1 MPMVRHE
8 PFMEE
13 ALKEARAAGEEGE
26 VPVGAVLV
34 KDGRIIARGGNTR
47 ERDRDPLGHAE
58 INVIRQGC
66 ALLRSW
72 RLTGCTLYVTLEPCP
87 MCAGAILNAR
97 LDRVVYGASDPAAGC
112 VGSKIHLFDLDFN
125 CRPLVT
131 PGILADQC
139 AALLRD
145 FFAVRREQAPCQR
158 GDGEQGD
165 SSLEGTGENSALPF

>member
-1 MPMVRHE
+1 MMIRHE

-13 ALKEARAAGEEGE
+13 ALKEAHAAALEGE

-34 KDGRIIARGGNTR
+34 KDGQIIARGHNTR
-47 ERDRDPLGHAE
+47 ERDQDPLGHAE

-66 ALLRSW
+66 ALLHSW

-112 VGSKIHLFDLDFN
+112 VGSKIHLFNLDFT

-131 PGILADQC
+131 TGILADQC
-139 AALLRD
+139 AQVLRV
-145 FFAVRREQAPCQR
+145 FFAVRR
-158 GDGEQGD
+158 D
-165 SSLEGTGENSALPF
+165 